1 MSWLIKIDQ
10 DKMLW
15 WLIPG
20 LLTVEIAILMLDAL
34 VTELGRI
41 SIGAAR
47 RFFNITRED
56 GIPNFFSSFQML
68 SVGVVLL
75 LITLVVSRQN
85 RGSRSRVVWG
95 WGLVTGLFFY
105 MGLADA
111 TKLHERL
118 GTIFS
123 VLVTG
128 PKDQPNPGLLGQLY
142 DVFSSYTWQL
152 IFGPSVAAAGLFVFI
167 FLMRQ
172 LPALYLNLLVC
183 SALGLFAIAM
193 GMDFV
198 EGTENGI
205 MVGVAD
211 VFSTFPD
218 RAVHFSKSIEE
229 SLEMA
234 GSTIFLFVFL
244 KTLMHTTP
252 SISFE
257 FSNQE

>member
-1 MSWLIKIDQ
+1 
-10 DKMLW
+10 
-15 WLIPG
+15 
-20 LLTVEIAILMLDAL
+20 MLDAL

-47 RFFNITRED
+47 RFFSITRED

-68 SVGVVLL
+68 SVVVVLL

-123 VLVTG
+123 VFVTG
-128 PKDQPNPGLLGQLY
+128 PEDQPNPGLLGQLY

-152 IFGPSVAAAGLFVFI
+152 IFGPIVAAAGLFVVI
-167 FLMRQ
+167 F
-172 LPALYLNLLVC
+172 
-183 SALGLFAIAM
+183 
-193 GMDFV
+193 
-198 EGTENGI
+198 
-205 MVGVAD
+205 
-211 VFSTFPD
+211 
-218 RAVHFSKSIEE
+218 
-229 SLEMA
+229 
-234 GSTIFLFVFL
+234 
-244 KTLMHTTP
+244 
-252 SISFE
+252 
-257 FSNQE
+257 

>member
-1 MSWLIKIDQ
+1 M
-10 DKMLW
+10 
-15 WLIPG
+15 G
-20 LLTVEIAILMLDAL
+20 LGDRA
-34 VTELGRI
+34 
-41 SIGAAR
+41 
-47 RFFNITRED
+47 
-56 GIPNFFSSFQML
+56 
-68 SVGVVLL
+68 
-75 LITLVVSRQN
+75 
-85 RGSRSRVVWG
+85 
-95 WGLVTGLFFY
+95 FFY

-111 TKLHERL
+111 AKLHERL

-128 PKDQPNPGLLGQLY
+128 PEDQPNPGLLGQLY

-152 IFGPSVAAAGLFVFI
+152 IFGPSVAAAGLFVVI

-183 SALGLFAIAM
+183 SALGLFTIAM

-198 EGTENGI
+198 EGMENGI

-229 SLEMA
+229 FLEMA

-252 SISFE
+252 SISLE

>member
-1 MSWLIKIDQ
+1 M
-10 DKMLW
+10 
-15 WLIPG
+15 
-20 LLTVEIAILMLDAL
+20 
-34 VTELGRI
+34 
-41 SIGAAR
+41 
-47 RFFNITRED
+47 
-56 GIPNFFSSFQML
+56 
-68 SVGVVLL
+68 
-75 LITLVVSRQN
+75 
-85 RGSRSRVVWG
+85 
-95 WGLVTGLFFY
+95 TGLFFY

-152 IFGPSVAAAGLFVFI
+152 IFGPSVAAAGLFVVI

-198 EGTENGI
+198 EGMENGI
-205 MVGVAD
+205 MIGVAD

-218 RAVHFSKSIEE
+218 RAVHFSKSVEE
-229 SLEMA
+229 FLEMA